1 MIESIVPLAIFGTL
15 LLLMLVFFIF
25 LLILLF
31 KQRMKE
37 KDFQLIEEKHLHENE
52 LLRTRVELHEQ
63 ALDWISREV
72 HDNVGQVLSVTRFQL
87 KANIDNKSREELA
100 NTASQSAQRIGA
112 CIHDLRNMTHTLNGE
127 MVQQIGLN
135 AAIERELGFI
145 RSLFKLE
152 CNFDPDYE
160 YHLSG
165 EQELLLFRICQECLN
180 NVVRHSG
187 ATCVRI
193 AITQNE
199 GIFQLTIEDNGK
211 GMDTSTKKF
220 VKGMGLSSIRQRVR
234 ILGGTVDINSAEGK
248 GCKISITLKLT
259 GNEPTY

>member
-1 MIESIVPLAIFGTL
+1 MIESIIPLAIFGTL

-52 LLRTRVELHEQ
+52 LLRTRVELQEQ

-87 KANIDNKSREELA
+87 KANADNKSREELA
-100 NTASQSAQRIGA
+100 ATAAQSAERIGA

-127 MVQQIGLN
+127 MIQQIGLN
-135 AAIERELGFI
+135 AAIVRELGFV

-152 CNFDPDYE
+152 CEFAPDYE

-165 EQELLLFRICQECLN
+165 EQELLLFRITQECLN
-180 NVVRHSG
+180 NVIRHSG
-187 ATCVRI
+187 ATSVRI
-193 AITQNE
+193 AITQKD
-199 GIFQLTIEDNGK
+199 GIFLLTIEDNGK
-211 GMDTSTKKF
+211 GMDISSGKI
-220 VKGMGLSSIRQRVR
+220 VKGMGLSSIRQRAR
-234 ILGGTVDINSAEGK
+234 ILGGTMDINSIEGK
-248 GCKISITLKLT
+248 GCKISITIKLT
-259 GNEPTY
+259 GNETTY